1 MALTAVEPTGV
12 YGKKALPLEVVGSML
27 PLIPFKAVPANDT
40 SMTLTF
46 PQLSIIRG
54 WVIQISGST
63 GAILGGDSNGALGA
77 IVTASGN
84 VLTIADGT
92 DMDIS
97 AHTGGAIHGFVWGDA
112 KI

>member
-1 MALTAVEPTGV
+1 MALTAVVPTGV
-12 YGKKALPLEVVGSML
+12 SGGKALPLEVVGSML
-27 PLIPFKAVPANDT
+27 PVIPFKAVPANDT

-46 PQLSIIRG
+46 PQLKDIHG
-54 WVIQISGST
+54 WVIQISDST

-77 IVTASGN
+77 VVTASGN

-97 AHTGGAIHGFVWGDA
+97 GHTGGVIYGFVWGTA
-112 KI
+112 KL